1 MRRKLAIIEEV
12 GVVGEENEVLTLSI
26 SEDVLIGLPADEQ
39 LFDELMSLR
48 WRPAATGGQIQVED
62 KRDWSARVGRSP
74 DKADCISMAVA
85 QTAGEELVHAFQTL
99 TTFSRERA
107 CW

>member
-48 WRPAATGGQIQVED
+48 WRPAATGGKIEVEL
-62 KRDWSARVGRSP
+62 KSEWAARVGRSP
-74 DKADCISMAVA
+74 DKADAVAMAVV
-85 QTAGEELVHAFQTL
+85 QTADEELVRAFATL
-99 TTFSRERA
+99 NDGTRA
-107 CW
+107 YW